1 MDLYTALLSTRAR
14 ETTTTTTTTPPPP
27 PPPPPT
33 GRPTGAGADLVN
45 GVPWRLWLWPCVP
58 GVIPGVPDV
67 VATVKVLFPIHDG
80 VGWLFG
86 LSTPSVLVYKISGA
100 VRPPKTH

>member
-14 ETTTTTTTTPPPP
+14 ETTTTTTTTPPP

-58 GVIPGVPDV
+58 GVISGVPDV

-86 LSTPSVLVYKISGA
+86 LSTLWGIMAADETPQTA
-100 VRPPKTH
+100 